1 VRAVGAGRRVRAQ
14 TRFGPQGGFVDA
26 GGVLL
31 WASLDRPGEQ
41 VHPGRPLSVLA
52 LSAGSDALV
61 VSSRI
66 TEEVRQ

>member
-1 VRAVGAGRRVRAQ
+1 
-14 TRFGPQGGFVDA
+14 
-26 GGVLL
+26 VLL
-31 WASLDRPGEQ
+31 WANLDRPGEQ